1 MMTAKRRPD
10 RRLLI
15 PATGIALVLLLI
27 LLRPVSLARPEAQ
40 NPAQDRWVGYYMVLL
55 PTADY
60 DFDQEWETYG
70 NTKILNAQ
78 RQSNGRYVFTDLEG
92 KALFFEFLPP
102 TDPEDPYSATVA
114 FQSDVAEVVHNIHIT
129 DTGSTHSLSGKLY
142 WGAATTPAPDG
153 LGYHWTACQV
163 YQREDGSLYLT
174 RGQSY
179 GSGGFILQQETKYTS
194 TINGVTQHDALS
206 VELCMEMVPRLESCT
221 FFQLDENGVLLNQTT
236 LTEAEALALTDD
248 SYRLPLAEGTACILI
263 RQDEEREGQVYTTL
277 SPQPDGSFT
286 GELWFLDEAGI
297 GCPVAVQTQS
307 TGGSA

>member
-60 DFDQEWETYG
+60 DFDQDWETYG

-114 FQSDVAEVVHNIHIT
+114 FQSDVAGAVHNTLIT
-129 DTGSTHSLSGKLY
+129 DQGNTEELSGTLY
-142 WGAATTPAPDG
+142 FGSATTPAPGG
-153 LGYHWTACQV
+153 LGYSWIACLV
-163 YQREDGSLYLT
+163 YQRADSSLYLT
-174 RGQSY
+174 RGQSFY
-179 GSGGFILQQETKYTS
+179 GAGFTFRQETTYTS
-194 TINGVTQHDALS
+194 TLNGNNTQDTLS
-206 VELCMEMVPRLESCT
+206 VELRTEMIPRLESCT

-236 LTEAEALALTDD
+236 LTEAEALALTDS
-248 SYRLPLAEGTACILI
+248 SYQLPLVEGTACILI

-297 GCPVAVQTQS
+297 GCPVAVQTQN